1 MFSITD
7 MYNNVGTQAGL
18 PIPPTNSQPNPFGNA
33 FYGAS
38 SGLIRGGLG
47 AYGEKI
53 LGSSSEYVQS
63 NVSGIKG
70 YDLRDPSCL
79 CLKENSM
86 YDILHTVILVAICLR
101 SKFYYLYICMIDWV
115 LAL

>member
-1 MFSITD
+1 
-7 MYNNVGTQAGL
+7 MYNNLGTQPGVPRP
-18 PIPPTNSQPNPFGNA
+18 PISTPQPNPFGDS

-63 NVSGIKG
+63 NVSLI
-70 YDLRDPSCL
+70 LTPRISCFH
-79 CLKENSM
+79 CLVMLICANAPRINSM
-86 YDILHTVILVAICLR
+86 LLLKPQTL
-101 SKFYYLYICMIDWV
+101 K
-115 LAL
+115 